1 MHDVAKTNIPEREQ
15 KVAGRKARGWIYIA
29 SAVLCLIVVVVALRA
44 LGAAILILLIV
55 AFTLLAALFGM
66 IAINRFRSRRTTAG
80 AVFAVLVL
88 FLVIVDVKLLQFLKM
103 SSSPMVMPAT
113 TVTSTP
119 VKEEDWAP
127 RLSAVGAVSAVQGAM
142 LSTDLAGTVAEVKFE
157 NGAVAKKGDVL
168 VKLDASSEEGQLRTA
183 AADLEL
189 ARSDLERTRGLAAR
203 KVISKAEL
211 DAAESKFKQ
220 KEGAVD
226 NMRAMVGKKEVR
238 APFDGQLG
246 IRQVNIGQMI
256 NAGQQ
261 VVALTAL
268 DPVYFDFA
276 LPQQELSKLSAGFE
290 VIVRTDA
297 VPGRE
302 FKGKL
307 TAINSMVDTVTRNV
321 TLQATLENPDHALR
335 PGMFAKIEVLLPE
348 KRKAL
353 VVPGSAISYAPFGDS
368 VFVIEKKKD
377 PKSGKESQVIRQQF
391 VRVGEARGDFV
402 SIIDGLKPNETIVST
417 GVFKLRNGMAVT
429 INNDLAPKPQ
439 VNPTP
444 VDS

>member
-1 MHDVAKTNIPEREQ
+1 MHDVAKPVSTEG
-15 KVAGRKARGWIYIA
+15 KVRPRRGAMGVAIGGLVAVVTILVGVKVMQIA
-29 SAVLCLIVVVVALRA
+29 
-44 LGAAILILLIV
+44 
-55 AFTLLAALFGM
+55 
-66 IAINRFRSRRTTAG
+66 
-80 AVFAVLVL
+80 
-88 FLVIVDVKLLQFLKM
+88 KM
-103 SSSPMVMPAT
+103 MSSPMVMPAT
-113 TVTSTP
+113 TVTSAP

-127 RLSAVGAVSAVQGAM
+127 ILSAVGSVSAVQGAV

-157 NGAVAKKGDVL
+157 SGAVAKKGDVL
-168 VKLDASSEEGQLRTA
+168 VRLDVSSEEGQLRTA
-183 AADLEL
+183 EADLEL
-189 ARSDLERTRGLAAR
+189 ARQDLGRTRDLAAR

-226 NMRAMVGKKEVR
+226 NMRALVAKKEVR

-246 IRQVNIGQMI
+246 IRQVNVGQMI

-268 DPVYFDFA
+268 DPVYVDFA
-276 LPQQELSKLSAGFE
+276 LPQQELSKLSPGFE
-290 VIVRTDA
+290 VRVHTDA

-321 TLQATLENPDHALR
+321 TLQATLENPDRALR
-335 PGMFAKIEVLLPE
+335 PGTFAKVEVMLPE
-348 KRKAL
+348 KHKAL

-377 PKSGKESQVIRQQF
+377 PKSGKESQTIRQQF

-402 SIIDGLKPNETIVST
+402 SINDGLKPNETIVST
-417 GVFKLRNGMAVT
+417 GVFKLRNGMTVT

-439 VNPTP
+439 LNPTP